1 MKQSMNNNLTNI
13 EENPQLLDLMIADME
28 RAPQEYKPTNYWEYK
43 AKFFLPALTK
53 EGLKDFR
60 RKSASVF
67 SSFGGV
73 DVWPKY
79 WFDLRKSRLFNNR
92 IFSKIPGWQT
102 VLQTGSGII
111 DTVIK
116 ALAPGLIRN
125 KVLIPYKVAK
135 DVEKKYSAPAIDK
148 IEASLV
154 ANPEYVFQVNGKNY
168 TNNFVD
174 YYIRYAYCC
183 QFVDFSQIKIIVEL
197 GSGSC
202 KLTEVIKKYHPEI
215 TFLNFDIAPQL
226 YVGEM
231 YLRSVFP
238 GDVVSYEQN
247 RGLTSLPALE
257 AGKMYFFGAWQFPIL
272 KDFSYDL
279 FMNLTSF
286 QEMEPDI
293 VANYIGFING
303 NSQYVYLHEQMA
315 GKEVAQNKGDFGV
328 MKPTVLQDYIKN
340 FSKYDL
346 IDKIPSIKETG
357 ELKWVGHMDTFWK
370 RKE

>member
-1 MKQSMNNNLTNI
+1 MTNNNTSI

-28 RAPQEYKPTNYWEYK
+28 QAPPQYKPTNYWEYK

-60 RKSASVF
+60 RKSTSVF
-67 SSFGGV
+67 KAFGGV

-92 IFSKIPGWQT
+92 LLRNVPGWQA
-102 VLQTGSGII
+102 VLQTASGITDGI
-111 DTVIK
+111 VKT
-116 ALAPGLIRN
+116 LAPGRIHN
-125 KVLIPYKVAK
+125 KKLLPYRVAK
-135 DVEKKYSAPAIDK
+135 KVETKFNAPAIDE

-154 ANPEYVFQVNGKNY
+154 ANPEYVFQVKGKNY
-168 TNNFVD
+168 TNSFVN

-183 QFVDFSQIKIIVEL
+183 QFVDFSKIKIIVEL

-238 GDVVSYEQN
+238 GDVVSYEQMRN
-247 RGLTSLPALE
+247 VASIPVLE
-257 AGKMYFFGAWQFPIL
+257 PGKIYFFGAWQFPIL
-272 KDFSYDL
+272 KDFNYDL
-279 FMNLTSF
+279 FMNVTSF

-293 VANYIGFING
+293 VANYISFING
-303 NSQYVYLHEQMA
+303 NSQFVYLHEQMA
-315 GKEVAQNKGDFGV
+315 GKEVAKKKGDFGV
-328 MKPTVLQDYIKN
+328 MKPTVLQNYIED
-340 FSKYDL
+340 FSKYTL
-346 IDKIPSIKETG
+346 IDKTPSIKETG
-357 ELKWVGHMDTFWK
+357 ELKWDGHMDTFWK
-370 RKE
+370 RKD